1 MDHLRS
7 HYHYQRFR
15 NANLGTKAVL
25 LQIFCNFFKGRAA
38 CNNRSITLIMNMLHR
53 LQQRKIVQKATAHR
67 VHNVFQKLQL
77 HRKNNASITLIH
89 FFFLLL
95 QPNYGKYEE
104 VCLETISLYIFSGH
118 WLQPS

>member
-77 HRKNNASITLIH
+77 HRKKQCQYDVNSFL
-89 FFFLLL
+89 FFTFATKLW
-95 QPNYGKYEE
+95 Y
-104 VCLETISLYIFSGH
+104 V
-118 WLQPS
+118 